1 MDPVTGT
8 LLMGGL
14 GGIGQWMTNQGNTRM
29 SREQMRFQERMS
41 STAAQRA
48 VRDYQMAGLNPALA
62 YDRPAS
68 SPGGASA
75 VLGNVVGE
83 GVATAQEARR
93 LSSELK
99 LQSAQTNLVG
109 HQDQAAQVAA
119 RVATNTES
127 ERTKTELNAL
137 RRERELKDL
146 EVVLRKAMVPGAQ
159 ADAAFAN
166 ALGAAGPAIRML
178 LPFVGPLAG
187 LFRKAPKVQGT
198 RTSIS
203 SGSGYKIIDRTPLPE
218 R

>member
-14 GGIGQWMTNQGNTRM
+14 GGIGQWMTNRDNTRA

-75 VLGNVVGE
+75 VMGNVVGE
-83 GVATAQEARR
+83 GVASAQEARR
-93 LSSELK
+93 ISSELK

-119 RVATNTES
+119 RIATNTED
-127 ERTKTELNAL
+127 EATKTARFNLQK
-137 RRERELKDL
+137 ERELKQL
-146 EVVLRKAMVPGAQ
+146 EVTLRKAMVPGAE
-159 ADAAFAN
+159 ADAQFAKR
-166 ALGAAGPAIRML
+166 LGEG
-178 LPFVGPLAG
+178 GPL
-187 LFRKAPKVQGT
+187 LR
-198 RTSIS
+198 SIVPFLRLL
-203 SGSGYKIIDRTPLPE
+203 KPR
-218 R
+218 